1 ELAAEA
7 SGELLGLRL
16 VVAIPMTQVGARGD
30 LLDPDVHL
38 AGVFGDSAR
47 PDAIDED
54 PVRPRRRVGVG
65 TLDRHAA
72 RAPSLTPSSVSVN
85 RGEPVGISGLEP
97 GGDQTR
103 PLSSSQVEAMSGV
116 DFASTWLATLSA
128 MRASALSA
136 ALIGSITSAT

>member
-1 ELAAEA
+1 MVERAHGARAGTWPARLTISVRLTGLSAQPPWIAGPVGLLLEVGLHHTRVRVLALRRVDEHGMRMVADQPSQVLDGLGIVVELAAEA

-54 PVRPRRRVGVG
+54 TVRP
-65 TLDRHAA
+65 
-72 RAPSLTPSSVSVN
+72 
-85 RGEPVGISGLEP
+85 
-97 GGDQTR
+97 
-103 PLSSSQVEAMSGV
+103 
-116 DFASTWLATLSA
+116 
-128 MRASALSA
+128 
-136 ALIGSITSAT
+136 